1 MPESPG
7 GSVPVHER
15 AVEVVRDVLPSDFR
29 RWEEATR
36 YRSPGRETALV
47 RTVVNALH
55 SAGLL
60 APQDTTEE
68 R

>member
-15 AVEVVRDVLPSDFR
+15 AVEVVLHALVELHGNVSPI
-29 RWEEATR
+29 R
-36 YRSPGRETALV
+36 YREDARVAVS
-47 RTVVNALH
+47 ALH

-60 APQDTTEE
+60 APQDTKEE
-68 R
+68 T